1 MVVSMYFSDM
11 ARLLLQH
18 CRELMCECTE
28 SRMADDLSI
37 MNYLE
42 AGIRAEGARQSA
54 IASNIANMKTPGY
67 RRVDIKFR
75 EILANAIDNGEKD
88 VSALKPVLYK
98 PKTTR
103 VNDEGN
109 DVAMDMEVGEMVKNS
124 LMHKTY
130 MLLLRKKYRQIESAI
145 KF

>member
-1 MVVSMYFSDM
+1 MASDF
-11 ARLLLQH
+11 
-18 CRELMCECTE
+18 
-28 SRMADDLSI
+28 SI

-42 AGIRAEGARQSA
+42 AGIKAEGTRQTA

-67 RRVDIKFR
+67 RRLDVKF
-75 EILANAIDNGEKD
+75 EDVLTDAIESGDD
-88 VSALKPVLYK
+88 ASSLKATLYS
-98 PKTTR
+98 PKTTP
-103 VNDEGN
+103 VNGAGN